1 MQFYDNHADM
11 KIKSPVNFDNLQ
23 LSKLDKDDVIN
34 LAKAIDGF
42 LSSDVG
48 KMTQAV
54 VFASFPEM
62 KVAKDVAMPVLREFI
77 KKVSGIIIHRLKYM
91 VNCELQ
97 QLIEKDEICYVTI
110 YLCAILKFKN
120 YFS

>member
-1 MQFYDNHADM
+1 M

-54 VFASFPEM
+54 VFAAYPEM

-77 KKVSGIIIHRLKYM
+77 KKVSGIIIHRIKYM
-91 VNCELQ
+91 VTCGLHHQ
-97 QLIEKDEICYVTI
+97 IEKDEICYVTI
-110 YLCAILKFKN
+110 HLCSVLIFKN

>member
-1 MQFYDNHADM
+1 M

-62 KVAKDVAMPVLREFI
+62 KVAKDQSYTLVESI
-77 KKVSGIIIHRLKYM
+77 KVSL
-91 VNCELQ
+91 
-97 QLIEKDEICYVTI
+97 
-110 YLCAILKFKN
+110 
-120 YFS
+120 